1 MTKTVAISCSDFR
14 SGFFNDPNLAYHLRT
29 LRKLPLFRLIMKNS
43 YLFRCCALMFP
54 CLLVLFP
61 GTALSTPVGAGLTE
75 AALLLVATAGF
86 LHFRQ
91 IWITPGHLSKSL
103 RLFCVLWLVSVALEL
118 LLMTIHGFSARGMH
132 SPLLRIAAL
141 ISLVLMVE
149 IAPRTSVFWY
159 GIALG
164 CFTVFVVACY
174 QKFHLKIDRATGFHN
189 PIHFGNFSLAMS
201 MMALAALTQLRSAS
215 TALKLVLGL
224 ATLAGVL
231 TSFLSGSRG
240 GWLALLLIFIPL
252 MSISKDKKQM
262 GLIALFFGAGLV
274 LVYAVPETGVRSRI
288 EAITHDL
295 IAYDQGNIETSVGM
309 RLELFRS
316 SFNVFLAHPLIGV
329 GDNFKLALDEMAR
342 LGKPAAAGHDL
353 NDTHNEAIYAL
364 MRGGVFGFGQLLL
377 LYLAP
382 LIYFGRALRR
392 PENQN
397 NQALLASAAAGFV
410 LVLVTIDFGL
420 TVNVFTRHIGK
431 ALYFILICF
440 LVAMCE
446 IEMNKA
452 KKA

>member
-1 MTKTVAISCSDFR
+1 
-14 SGFFNDPNLAYHLRT
+14 
-29 LRKLPLFRLIMKNS
+29 MKNS
-43 YLFRCCALMFP
+43 SLFRSYALIFP
-54 CLLVLFP
+54 CLLLLFP
-61 GTALSTPVGAGLTE
+61 GTALSTPLGAGLTQ
-75 AALLLVATAGF
+75 AALLMVAISG
-86 LHFRQ
+86 LSHFRQ
-91 IWITPGHLSKSL
+91 IWISQDHLSRPL
-103 RLFCVLWLVSVALEL
+103 RLFCVLWLISVALEL

-132 SPLLRIAAL
+132 SPLLRIATV
-141 ISLVLMVE
+141 ICLVLMVE
-149 IAPRTSVFWY
+149 VAPKTRVFWY

-174 QKFHLKIDRATGFHN
+174 QKFHLNIDRATGFHN
-189 PIHFGNFSLAMS
+189 PIHFGNFSLAMG

-215 TALKLVLGL
+215 TALKIMLGL

-262 GLIALFFGAGLV
+262 GFIALFFGAGLV
-274 LVYAVPETGVRSRI
+274 LAYAIPETGVRLRVESI
-288 EAITHDL
+288 WHDL
-295 IAYDQGNIETSVGM
+295 IAYEQGNIETSVGM

-316 SFNVFLAHPLIGV
+316 SFNVFLGHPLIGV
-329 GDNFKLALDEMAR
+329 GDNFKFALDEMER
-342 LGKPAAAGHDL
+342 LGKPAAAGHNL
-353 NDTHNEAIYAL
+353 NDTHNEVVYAL

-392 PENQN
+392 KDNHN
-397 NQALLASAAAGFV
+397 NQALLAIAAAGFV
-410 LVLVTIDFGL
+410 LALVTIDFGL

-431 ALYFILICF
+431 AMYFIFICF

-446 IEMNKA
+446 IEKNTAEKV
-452 KKA
+452 